1 MSLDCFFQEDI
12 PEHLNFFL
20 KAFFLKPPAG
30 WVKTASLEKN
40 LPWFMGVYGRY
51 IYIKFM
57 AVPNQLI
64 PGVAPPT
71 STNRIYRCCMVEN
84 CYEWPQLGITEPC
97 QNPRVA

>member
-51 IYIKFM
+51 IYK
-57 AVPNQLI
+57 VH
-64 PGVAPPT
+64 GCSK
-71 STNRIYRCCMVEN
+71 STYTWGGTTNIHQPY
-84 CYEWPQLGITEPC
+84 L
-97 QNPRVA
+97 